1 MERVVGAGQRGSG
14 RRQGWGQAGLVT
26 VGSCWAVLGAPLTLH
41 HHHRA
46 IATPIQ
52 LFTGGCFAKLHTAI
66 GAGVLRADISDEDG
80 EVCAGPNL
88 RLTMA
93 QTPREWEPSGL
104 VQGYVEELG
113 QRQNPNR
120 FLPLWQEGFP
130 GPHQVEPHR
139 DTAWRGTKPLAMAP
153 LTQALPLACLL
164 LLLLGSAP
172 GADAQAGFELHQ
184 PQKEVFVRVGETLTL
199 SCTVTGGSPIGPVN
213 WLKGWGS
220 RSEAIYDQLDHSS
233 RVMRAVIDSN
243 TDFTILI
250 KDVRPEDTGT
260 YYCVKFRKTG
270 ISKELYRRGEGT
282 VVLVQGAD
290 ARAGQGFELHQP
302 QKEVS
307 VRVGETLTLSCIV
320 TEGGPVG
327 PVKWLKGWGSGSETI
342 YDQKDSST
350 RGMRAVAVSNTDF
363 TILISDVRPED
374 AGTYYCVKFL
384 KRATGEEL
392 YRHGD
397 GTEVVVLAVQ
407 ARPSNPILT
416 RPKYRVQP
424 GKKASFTCKTWG
436 FFPSDINV
444 KWFKDKTLIQSQ
456 LRKVTPGPSKFT
468 YNMSSTVTV
477 TLQKDDI
484 RSELTCQVLHTTLTA
499 PLTRSYHLSQIL
511 RVPPSTVVVQPL
523 RPVGLNETVSFTCYV
538 QGFYPG
544 SVTVTWLENGTEMN
558 TGCTPR
564 PIETPEGLFELRS
577 TVAVEAVTEK
587 NGSVFTCRVLHEGQE
602 SLSSSTT
609 LWVAASGQQGNSS
622 GGAHLLSSP
631 GLWLC
636 MLLDKAI
643 LGLVL
648 FFLFKRW
655 QA

>member
-1 MERVVGAGQRGSG
+1 
-14 RRQGWGQAGLVT
+14 
-26 VGSCWAVLGAPLTLH
+26 
-41 HHHRA
+41 
-46 IATPIQ
+46 
-52 LFTGGCFAKLHTAI
+52 
-66 GAGVLRADISDEDG
+66 
-80 EVCAGPNL
+80 
-88 RLTMA
+88 MA
-93 QTPREWEPSGL
+93 QTPREWEASGL
-104 VQGYVEELG
+104 AQGNAEELG

-172 GADAQAGFELHQ
+172 GADA
-184 PQKEVFVRVGETLTL
+184 
-199 SCTVTGGSPIGPVN
+199 
-213 WLKGWGS
+213 
-220 RSEAIYDQLDHSS
+220 
-233 RVMRAVIDSN
+233 
-243 TDFTILI
+243 
-250 KDVRPEDTGT
+250 
-260 YYCVKFRKTG
+260 
-270 ISKELYRRGEGT
+270 
-282 VVLVQGAD
+282 
-290 ARAGQGFELHQP
+290 RAGQGFELHQP

-307 VRVGETLTLSCIV
+307 QEGFAGPHQLEAHRDTAWRGTKPLAMAPVTQALPLACLLLLLLGSSPGADAQAGQGFELHQPQKISVMPGETLTLSCTV
-320 TEGGPVG
+320 TEGGPLG
-327 PVKWLKGWGSGSETI
+327 PVKWLKIWGSGNETI
-342 YDQKDSST
+342 YDQKDPSS
-350 RGMRAVAVSNTDF
+350 RGMRAVNDSSTDF
-363 TILISDVRPED
+363 TILIKDIHPKD
-374 AGTYYCVKFL
+374 AGTYYCVKFR
-384 KRATGEEL
+384 KTATGNNEL
-392 YRHGD
+392 YRRGN
-397 GTEVVVLAVQ
+397 GTVVLVQ
-407 ARPSNPILT
+407 ARPSNPTLT

-444 KWFKDKTLIQSQ
+444 KWYKDKTLIQPQ
-456 LRKVTPGPSKFT
+456 LPNVTPGPSKFT

-484 RSELTCQVLHTTLTA
+484 RSELTCQVGHTTLTA
-499 PLTRSYHLSQIL
+499 PLTRSYHLRQIL
-511 RVPPSTVVVQPL
+511 RVPPSKVVVQPL
-523 RPVGLNETVSFTCYV
+523 GPVGLNETVSFTCYV

-544 SVTVTWLENGTEMN
+544 SVTVTWLENGKEIKTAS
-558 TGCTPR
+558 TPR

-577 TVAVEAVTEK
+577 TVAVEAVPEK
-587 NGSVFTCRVLHEGQE
+587 NISVFTCRVVHEGQDP
-602 SLSSSTT
+602 LSSSAT
-609 LWVAASGQQGNSS
+609 LWVDASGQQGCSS